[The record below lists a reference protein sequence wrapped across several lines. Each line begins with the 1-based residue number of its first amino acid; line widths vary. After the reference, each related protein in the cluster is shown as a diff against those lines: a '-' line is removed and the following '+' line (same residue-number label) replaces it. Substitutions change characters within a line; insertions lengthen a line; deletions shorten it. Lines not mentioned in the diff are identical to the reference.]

1 MLGSQQKNPRIGL
14 PYNELHYCI
23 IDIAENLATKIQ
35 VYFFVTTKAVT
46 TQIVSHSLE
55 IQSLSNLQ

>member
-14 PYNELHYCI
+14 PYNELHYCN

-35 VYFFVTTKAVT
+35 AVT